1 MFDTWATLA
10 NGRRKN
16 ATKNKSHTA
25 IARPRYDPCRR
36 WMTDAVPGPECFITF
51 STRHWANASILAAL
65 APRLAGLRRR
75 PGRRWRRRRRRLRT
89 GHGRWGRIGRRR
101 TARPNSRR
109 LDNVW
114 RGGGRRRK
122 VVLRWPILRRTGTP
136 LGHSRLNHSRR
147 WRNGLGLRPC
157 VRGWRKGG
165 RAGFNSSAFLTECRR
180 VYRRRLII

>member
-10 NGRRKN
+10 NRRRKN

-36 WMTDAVPGPECFITF
+36 WTTDARPGPECFITF

-65 APRLAGLRRR
+65 APRLAG
-75 PGRRWRRRRRRLRT
+75 RRRRRRLRA

-114 RGGGRRRK
+114 RSGGRRRK
-122 VVLRWPILRRTGTP
+122 VVLRWTILRRTGAP

-147 WRNGLGLRPC
+147 WRNGLGLRLC
-157 VRGWRKGG
+157 VRGRRKGG

-180 VYRRRLII
+180 VERRRLI